1 MSGQTLG
8 KVLEY
13 FVKQLTALLKKLR
26 LGKLLTIFL
35 AGIALFVSTAC
46 SNGDLS
52 SARPEKPSVQA
63 GQQQYQKEQKPQLKL
78 PTEPEV
84 KTQNAKGNG
93 DQANL
98 DLTSQQLIAANNESE
113 LLYPGAETTAGRAKK
128 EQELRKITDE
138 NAVDPIPASNQAMSD
153 HSDSDAN
160 ILKRAGNMFKE
171 ASGFIKDK
179 ADEAGDRPEMKVNP
193 AVQK

>member
-1 MSGQTLG
+1 M
-8 KVLEY
+8 
-13 FVKQLTALLKKLR
+13 KQLTALLKKLQ

-46 SNGDLS
+46 SNGDLR
-52 SARPEKPSVQA
+52 SARPNSPSVQA
-63 GQQQYQKEQKPQLKL
+63 GQQQDQKPQLKL
-78 PTEPEV
+78 PTEPPGTNQNV
-84 KTQNAKGNG
+84 KGDR

-98 DLTSQQLIAANNESE
+98 NLSSQQLIAANNESE

-128 EQELRKITDE
+128 EKELRKITDE
-138 NAVDPIPASNQAMSD
+138 NAVDPIPASRQTVSD
-153 HSDSDAN
+153 RSDSNNN
-160 ILKRAGNMFKE
+160 ILERAGDMFKE

-179 ADEAGDRPEMKVNP
+179 ADEAGDRPEMKINP